1 MKRIIVTLLMG
12 MGILCAIPEANAK
25 EFKEHVSKEFT
36 VSGNSSQ
43 AILFIY
49 NISGFIKVEGYSGNK
64 VLLEMDKTISADDD
78 KTLETGKKK
87 FRLGFD
93 QKKDTVMAY
102 IASPYDSRPRQNW
115 QRNGND
121 RDIEYNCKVNFIVK
135 VPFGINLHISTVND
149 GIITVDNVT
158 GSLHIN
164 NVNEAIS
171 VKNAKGTTYAH
182 TVNGNV
188 SVNYLSNPPEASSY
202 NTINGDIRVTYQPG
216 FSADLT
222 FKSMHGDFFTD
233 FTEAKLLPPTTTK
246 FQNLKGHEAIY
257 KLNTI
262 TTVRFGK
269 GGKTFKFET
278 LNGNVYVKKQS

>member
-12 MGILCAIPEANAK
+12 MGILCVIPETNAK

-78 KTLETGKKK
+78 KTLETGKKE

-121 RDIEYNCKVNFIVK
+121 RDIEYNCKVNFTVK

-149 GIITVDNVT
+149 GIITVDDVT

-246 FQNLKGHEAIY
+246 FQNLKGQEAIY